1 MNSEIGID
9 IYTQLILSVKYNKD
23 KLMLP
28 KGKEGEEGWLRVSEQ
43 VCVHMSVASC
53 VCVCVLKQYCA
64 YICC

>member
-28 KGKEGEEGWLRVSEQ
+28 KGKDGEEG
-43 VCVHMSVASC
+43 
-53 VCVCVLKQYCA
+53 
-64 YICC
+64 